1 MNKDVIDT
9 FLDAEP
15 VIDYNFEEEPDTVLN
30 YDTAVPE
37 QEPDQEYTPP
47 AYTINNGIA
56 LYSQLAQILAVYYHA
71 KHSEPICDV
80 FEPVTDIQQFTEAPV
95 FHL

>member
-30 YDTAVPE
+30 YDTVVPE
-37 QEPDQEYTPP
+37 QEPEQEYTPP

-71 KHSEPICDV
+71 KHSERMDDV
-80 FEPVTDIQQFTEAPV
+80 FEHILDMQHFIKTPEFQ
-95 FHL
+95 L